1 MEAKIKEL
9 SFSEMQKISGG
20 HLVVTVAK
28 FVFSALI
35 GDIICNPKQ
44 SWDDFNAGREAANRH
59 WRKHS
64 R

>member
-20 HLVVTVAK
+20 LWIVRVAR
-28 FVFSALI
+28 FVLEALA

-44 SWDDFNAGREAANRH
+44 SWADFNAGREAANRQ